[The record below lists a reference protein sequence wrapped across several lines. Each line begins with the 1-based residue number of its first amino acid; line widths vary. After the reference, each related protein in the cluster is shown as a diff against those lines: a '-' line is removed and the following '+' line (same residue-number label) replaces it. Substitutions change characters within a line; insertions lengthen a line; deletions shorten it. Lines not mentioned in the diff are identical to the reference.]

1 MPTKHHD
8 ENKDKVGNK
17 KMGRSGQSDRRHNA
31 MKEAQ
36 EANRKKK
43 EAAAAE
49 KKAKK
54 K

>member
-8 ENKDKVGNK
+8 ESKDKVGK
-17 KMGRSGQSDRRHNA
+17 KNMGRSGQSDRRHNA
-31 MKEAQ
+31 MKETQA
-36 EANRKKK
+36 ANRKKK
-43 EAAAAE
+43 EAAAAD